1 MYICITG
8 ATYIH
13 TKNKAGDNRLQHH
26 ESGKT
31 NVVDIHGHA
40 PTLSVVSPPLQPHQ
54 HPHSA
59 ALACRG
65 EGRGG
70 REACHGTGEGL
81 GRGGERNRVLRARD
95 ARHHIRALS
104 HRSLLEG
111 KHRVLCT
118 LHLTPGSSLGPGSF
132 RGGPT
137 SCANGVGHSGMSRE
151 PGEAGPAHR
160 GWDGE
165 EGVHTD
171 IRRGGREGLGGSWG
185 PRQLAGL
192 GSRGEGPGQM
202 VI

>member
-1 MYICITG
+1 MWSLLPSSSSST
-8 ATYIH
+8 H
-13 TKNKAGDNRLQHH
+13 TPQRWPAG
-26 ESGKT
+26 
-31 NVVDIHGHA
+31 
-40 PTLSVVSPPLQPHQ
+40 
-54 HPHSA
+54 
-59 ALACRG
+59 
-65 EGRGG
+65 
-70 REACHGTGEGL
+70 
-81 GRGGERNRVLRARD
+81 GRGGE
-95 ARHHIRALS
+95 
-104 HRSLLEG
+104 EG
-111 KHRVLCT
+111 KHATVPGKGWAGAARGT
-118 LHLTPGSSLGPGSF
+118 EFSAPGTPVITSAHYHIDPCSRGNTGSSALSISPPAPAWVLVPFG
-132 RGGPT
+132 GGPT